1 MLFRSITERATE
13 AIAESAAAMADAA
26 VSAQLE
32 SSTSE
37 TAQEAPPS
45 HLPSGNDA
53 LSSIVD
59 NVLAELKPRLLAE
72 IAKQL
77 AQDKK

>member
-1 MLFRSITERATE
+1 VA
-13 AIAESAAAMADAA
+13 
-26 VSAQLE
+26 SAQAEAASQDQTPAPETE
-32 SSTSE
+32 SGQSAQTAEASSE
-37 TAQEAPPS
+37 PVK
-45 HLPSGNDA
+45 SGDA

-77 AQDKK
+77 ANDKK

>member
-1 MLFRSITERATE
+1 
-13 AIAESAAAMADAA
+13 MADAA
-26 VSAQLE
+26 VSSQNQSSAAPSATEE
-32 SSTSE
+32 SLASQPDSN
-37 TAQEAPPS
+37 
-45 HLPSGNDA
+45 HDA